1 MIIMQKKGLSNTS
14 KRIVD
19 LIEVRK
25 QTSSLMDSKQTS
37 SLMDLRVCY
46 RYNKR
51 SFSDSSNKIG
61 NQMNS
66 IRNQIGNQMNSIKVV
81 WCNKINNFQLFIT
94 KRYVLVFQFFTRL
107 FQFFTRLLNRLIKR
121 IRICFQGGYR
131 WMNRRIRNL
140 LLSMRKILK
149 YRVPLY
155 YVLIVNILS
164 ISGCFYICMLI
175 FIDIYMQKLGATET
189 ILNTILSQGMN
200 VNNTLYLDEKNHILV
215 DKVDYITKEIDYIH
229 PLILICF
236 TVLILSGIRP

>member
-1 MIIMQKKGLSNTS
+1 MRIMQKKGLSNTS

-19 LIEVRK
+19 FIEV
-25 QTSSLMDSKQTS
+25 SKQTICF
-37 SLMDLRVCY
+37 MDLRVCYSY

-66 IRNQIGNQMNSIKVV
+66 IRNQMNSIKVV
-81 WCNKINNFQLFIT
+81 WYKKINNLKLIIT
-94 KRYVLVFQFFTRL
+94 KWYAEMLK
-107 FQFFTRLLNRLIKR
+107 FFTRLLK
-121 IRICFQGGYR
+121 GGYR

-140 LLSMRKILK
+140 FLSMRRISK
-149 YRVPLY
+149 YRVPLC

-189 ILNTILSQGMN
+189 ILNTILNQGMN
-200 VNNTLYLDEKNHILV
+200 VNNTHYLYDQNQIFV
-215 DKVDYITKEIDYIH
+215 DKVDYITNEIDYIH
-229 PLILICF
+229 PIIRICL
-236 TVLILSGIRP
+236 TVLVVNLSAIRP

>member
-1 MIIMQKKGLSNTS
+1 MIIMQKKGLTNTS

-25 QTSSLMDSKQTS
+25 QTSCFMDSKQTS
-37 SLMDLRVCY
+37 SFMDLRVSY

-51 SFSDSSNKIG
+51 SFSDSS

-81 WCNKINNFQLFIT
+81 WYTKINNLKLIIT
-94 KRYVLVFQFFTRL
+94 KWYVEMLKFFTRL
-107 FQFFTRLLNRLIKR
+107 FQFFTRLLNRLINR
-121 IRICFQGGYR
+121 IRICLKGGYR

-140 LLSMRKILK
+140 FLSIRRISK

-164 ISGCFYICMLI
+164 VSGCFYICMLI
-175 FIDIYMQKLGATET
+175 FIDIYLQKLGATET
-189 ILNTILSQGMN
+189 ILNTIQNQGMN
-200 VNNTLYLDEKNHILV
+200 VHNTHYIDDQNHIFV
-215 DKVDYITKEIDYIH
+215 DKVDYISNEIDYIH
-229 PLILICF
+229 PLIIICL
-236 TVLILSGIRP
+236 TVLVVNLCSIRP

>member
-1 MIIMQKKGLSNTS
+1 
-14 KRIVD
+14 
-19 LIEVRK
+19 
-25 QTSSLMDSKQTS
+25 MDSKQTS

-66 IRNQIGNQMNSIKVV
+66 IKVV
-81 WCNKINNFQLFIT
+81 
-94 KRYVLVFQFFTRL
+94 RL

-200 VNNTLYLDEKNHILV
+200 VNNTQYLDDQNYILV
-215 DKVDYITKEIDYIH
+215 DKGYYITNEIDYIH
-229 PLILICF
+229 PIILICF